1 MTSVGCKMSMV
12 SIKWRAQFLRIMAV
26 LREAWPSALA
36 TAEHKSRFAI
46 AKDSNRL
53 ALVCISRQ

>member
-1 MTSVGCKMSMV
+1 MV